1 VACNLSGG
9 CRPLALTLS
18 DFRLLTT
25 QYSSWFILLCL
36 AVGAGYAALQY
47 SAQAPWSKQLN
58 YALAALRFAV
68 VSFLC
73 YLLLAPFVTT
83 TTTHTEQPAIVLAV
97 DNSQSV
103 ELFTPKT
110 VLSQATAGL
119 ARLSE
124 KLRGKGFTVE
134 TRTLTPAPNRPARL
148 DSLRFGATTTDLD
161 QLLAGT
167 RDAYD
172 GRNLAGVVL
181 LSDGLVNQ
189 GRSPA
194 YAEFSFP
201 IYSIAV
207 GDTIPK
213 KDLRLTGL
221 TYNRVAFSGN
231 KFPVEAE
238 FGFEGYAGG
247 AATVELREGSKVLDS
262 RRITLPAGRRRVRTT
277 FQITAP
283 APGKRRYEV
292 RVVPQPG
299 EFTELNNTRTAFI
312 EIVKGKLRVLLA
324 GAAPHP
330 DLKAL
335 RAAIQSNDNFD
346 ITLALP
352 GVAPLKADA
361 DFDVAILHQLP
372 AQDGLGNELLAQV
385 KARRVPSLYVIGAQS
400 DLAAYN
406 QQGTG
411 LTIQPRG
418 AQTDEVTPLPNPG
431 FARFAT
437 DEESARRFAQY
448 PPAPVPFG
456 ELRLGA
462 GAEAALWQQVGRVPT
477 QKPLLVFG
485 GPAER
490 RQATLLTDGSWQ
502 WRLTEAV
509 AHDDRPEAYDR
520 LIIRTLQLLTQNA
533 NKKRL
538 DVYPTQ
544 DSFGTQD
551 DVTLGAETYNA
562 VFERL
567 YNQKID
573 LTLTDAKQQVRR
585 FSFANAED
593 GSPLHLGALPA
604 GLYRY
609 QARATLGGQAQ
620 QDAGELL
627 VQSQPLEALESKADH
642 NLLAQLSRRSGS
654 RLYYPAQTDKLAD
667 DILKANYKPVISS
680 EEELKDLINLKWLF
694 FLILAFLTA
703 EWAIRKYSGSV

>member
-1 VACNLSGG
+1 M
-9 CRPLALTLS
+9 
-18 DFRLLTT
+18 LTT
-25 QYSSWFILLCL
+25 QYAAWLILVCL
-36 AVGAGYAALQY
+36 LVGAGYAALQY
-47 SAQAPWSKQLN
+47 SARAPWSKPRN

-73 YLLLAPFVTT
+73 YLLLAPSIKTT
-83 TTTHTEQPAIVLAV
+83 TNRTEAPALVLAV

-103 ELFTPKT
+103 ELFTPKN
-110 VLSQATAGL
+110 VLEQATSGL
-119 ARLSE
+119 ARLAE
-124 KLRGKGFTVE
+124 TLRGKGFTVE
-134 TRTLTPAPNRPARL
+134 TRTLTSGLGRPARP
-148 DSLRFGATTTDLD
+148 DSLRFAATTTDLD
-161 QLLAGT
+161 QLLTGT
-167 RDAYD
+167 RTAYA

-194 YAEFSFP
+194 YSEFNFP
-201 IYSIAV
+201 IYSVAV
-207 GDTIPK
+207 GDTVAK

-238 FGFEGYAGG
+238 LGFEGYAGG
-247 AATVELREGSKVLDS
+247 AATVELREGSRVLDS
-262 RRITLPAGRRRVRTT
+262 RRVALPAGRRRVRTT
-277 FQITAP
+277 FQLTAP

-292 RVVPQPG
+292 RIVPQPG
-299 EFTELNNTRTAFI
+299 EFTALNNARTAFV
-312 EIVKGKLRVLLA
+312 EVVKGKLRVLLA

-335 RAAIQSNDNFD
+335 RAAILANDNFD
-346 ITLALP
+346 LTLALP
-352 GVAPLKADA
+352 GVQPLRTDA

-372 AQDGLGNELLAQV
+372 AQGGLGSEILAQV
-385 KARRVPSLYVIGAQS
+385 KAKRTPALYILGAQS

-406 QQGTG
+406 QAGTG

-418 AQTDEVTPLPNPG
+418 AQTDEVTPVPNPG

-448 PPAPVPFG
+448 PPASVPFG
-456 ELRLGA
+456 DYRLGP
-462 GAEAALWQQVGRVPT
+462 GAEAALWQQVGRMAT

-485 GPAER
+485 GPADAR
-490 RQATLLTDGSWQ
+490 RATLLTDGSWQ
-502 WRLTEAV
+502 WRLSEAV

-533 NKKRL
+533 SKKRL

-544 DSFGTQD
+544 DMFGTQD
-551 DVTLGAETYNA
+551 DVTVGAETYNA

-573 LTLTDAKQQVRR
+573 LVLTDERKQARR

-593 GSPLHLGALPA
+593 GSPLHLGPLPA
-604 GLYRY
+604 GLYKY

-627 VQSQPLEALESKADH
+627 VQAQPLEALESKADH
-642 NLLAQLSRRSGS
+642 NLLAQLSRRSGA
-654 RLYYPAQTDKLAD
+654 RLYYPAQLDKLAQ
-667 DILKANYKPVISS
+667 DIIKANYKPVITA
-680 EEELKDLINLKWLF
+680 EDDLKELINLKWIF
-694 FLILAFLTA
+694 FVILGFLTV
-703 EWAIRKYSGSV
+703 EWAVRKYSGSV

>member
-1 VACNLSGG
+1 M
-9 CRPLALTLS
+9 
-18 DFRLLTT
+18 
-25 QYSSWFILLCL
+25 
-36 AVGAGYAALQY
+36 GAGYAALQY
-47 SAQAPWSKQLN
+47 SAKAPWSRNLN
-58 YALAALRFAV
+58 YALAALRFTV

-73 YLLLAPFVTT
+73 YLLLGPFIKT
-83 TTTHTEQPAIVLAV
+83 TTTHTEQPTIVLAV

-103 ELFTPKT
+103 ELFTPKN
-110 VLSQATAGL
+110 VLSQAATGL
-119 ARLSE
+119 ASLAE
-124 KLRGKGFTVE
+124 NLRSKGFTVE
-134 TRTLTPAPNRPARL
+134 TRTLTPTDGRPVRL
-148 DSLRFGATTTDLD
+148 DSLRFSATTTDLD
-161 QLLAGT
+161 RLLTDT
-167 RDAYD
+167 REAYD

-194 YAEFSFP
+194 YSEFGFP
-201 IYSIAV
+201 IYSVAV
-207 GDTIPK
+207 GDTISK
-213 KDLRLTGL
+213 KDLRLTAL

-231 KFPVEAE
+231 KFPLEAE
-238 FGFEGYAGG
+238 IGFEGFAGG
-247 AATVELREGSKVLDS
+247 AATLELREGSRVLDS
-262 RRITLPAGRRRVRTT
+262 RRVALPAGRRRVKNT

-299 EFTELNNTRTAFI
+299 EFTALNNARTAFI
-312 EIVKGKLRVLLA
+312 DIVKGKLRVLLA

-335 RAAIQSNDNFD
+335 RAAILANNNFD
-346 ITLALP
+346 LTLALP
-352 GVAPLKADA
+352 GVAPLRAGA

-372 AQDGLGNELLAQV
+372 AQGGLGSDILAQV
-385 KARRVPSLYVIGAQS
+385 KARRTPALYIIGAQS

-406 QQGTG
+406 QLGTG

-437 DEESARRFAQY
+437 DEESARRFGAY

-456 ELRLGA
+456 DLRLGA
-462 GAEAALWQQVGRVPT
+462 GTEAALWQRVGRVPT

-485 GPAER
+485 GAAER

-502 WRLTEAV
+502 WRLQEAV
-509 AHDDRPEAYDR
+509 EHDDKPEAYDR

-538 DVYPTQ
+538 DVYPTHE
-544 DSFGTQD
+544 SFGMQD

-562 VFERL
+562 VFERV

-573 LTLTDAKQQVRR
+573 LTLTDEKQQARR
-585 FSFANAED
+585 FTFANPED
-593 GSPLHLGALPA
+593 GSPLHLGPLPA

-609 QARATLGGQAQ
+609 QARATLGGQPQ

-627 VQSQPLEALESKADH
+627 VQSQPLEALESRADH

-654 RLYYPAQTDKLAD
+654 RLYYPSQFDRLAQ
-667 DILKANYKPVISS
+667 DIRKANYKPVITA
-680 EEELKDLINLKWLF
+680 EEDLKDLINLKWIF
-694 FLILAFLTA
+694 FVMLAFLTT
-703 EWAIRKYSGSV
+703 EWAVRKYSGSV

>member
-1 VACNLSGG
+1 M
-9 CRPLALTLS
+9 
-18 DFRLLTT
+18 
-25 QYSSWFILLCL
+25 
-36 AVGAGYAALQY
+36 GAGYAALQY
-47 SAQAPWSKQLN
+47 SAKAPWSKRLN

-73 YLLLAPFVTT
+73 YLLLAPALKTT
-83 TTTHTEQPAIVLAV
+83 TRRTEQPTLVLAV

-103 ELFTPKT
+103 ELFTPKA

-119 ARLSE
+119 ARLAE
-124 KLRGKGFTVE
+124 TLRAKGFEIE
-134 TRTLTPAPNRPARL
+134 TRTLTPTPGRAARL
-148 DSLRFGATTTDLD
+148 DSLRFGAPTTDLD
-161 QLLAGT
+161 QLLTSTGET
-167 RDAYD
+167 YE

-189 GRSPA
+189 GRSPVSS
-194 YAEFSFP
+194 EFRFP
-201 IYSIAV
+201 IYSVAV

-213 KDLRLTGL
+213 RDLRLTNL

-238 FGFEGYAGG
+238 IAFEGYAGG
-247 AATVELREGSKVLDS
+247 AATVELREGNKVLDS
-262 RRITLPAGRRRVRTT
+262 RRLTLPTGRRRLRVP
-277 FQITAP
+277 FQLTAP

-299 EFTELNNTRTAFI
+299 ESTALNNARTAFV

-330 DLKAL
+330 DMKAL
-335 RAAIQSNDNFD
+335 RAAILANDNFD
-346 ITLALP
+346 LTLALP
-352 GVAPLKADA
+352 GVAPLRADA
-361 DFDVAILHQLP
+361 SFDVAILHQLP
-372 AQDGLGNELLAQV
+372 AQGGLGNEILAQV
-385 KARRVPSLYVIGAQS
+385 KARRTPAFYIIGAQS
-400 DLAAYN
+400 DLGAYKPL
-406 QQGTG
+406 GAG
-411 LTIQPRG
+411 LTVQPRG
-418 AQTDEVTPLPNPG
+418 AQTDDVTPLPNPG

-437 DEESARRFAQY
+437 DEEAARRFAAY

-456 ELRLGA
+456 DLRLA
-462 GAEAALWQQVGRVPT
+462 PNAEAALWQQVGRVAT

-485 GPAER
+485 GPADR

-502 WRLTEAV
+502 WRLSEAV
-509 AHDDRPEAYDR
+509 EHEDRPEAYDR
-520 LIIRTLQLLTQNA
+520 LVIRTLQLLTQNA

-544 DSFGTQD
+544 DAFGTQD
-551 DVTLGAETYNA
+551 DVALGAETYNA

-573 LTLTDAKQQVRR
+573 LTLTDDKQQTRR
-585 FSFANAED
+585 FTFANPED
-593 GSPLHLGALPA
+593 GSPLRVGPLPA
-604 GLYRY
+604 GTYRY

-627 VQSQPLEALESKADH
+627 VQSQPLEALESRADH

-654 RLYYPAQTDKLAD
+654 RLYFPAQIDKLAE
-667 DILKANYKPVISS
+667 DIIKANYKPVISS
-680 EEELKDLINLKWLF
+680 EEELKDLIDQKWIF
-694 FLILAFLTA
+694 FVILAFLTT
-703 EWAIRKYSGSV
+703 EWAVRKYSGSV

>member
-1 VACNLSGG
+1 M
-9 CRPLALTLS
+9 
-18 DFRLLTT
+18 
-25 QYSSWFILLCL
+25 
-36 AVGAGYAALQY
+36 GAGYAALQY
-47 SAQAPWSKQLN
+47 SAKAPWSRQLN
-58 YALAALRFAV
+58 YVLAALRFAV

-73 YLLLAPFVTT
+73 YLLLAPVIKTT
-83 TTTHTEQPAIVLAV
+83 TTRTEAPTVVLTV

-103 ELFTPKT
+103 ELFTPKN
-110 VLSQATAGL
+110 VLGQATSGL
-119 ARLSE
+119 ARLAE
-124 KLRGKGFTVE
+124 TLRSRGFTVE
-134 TRTLTPAPNRPARL
+134 TRTLTPTPGRPARL
-148 DSLRFGATTTDLD
+148 DSLRFTAASTDLD

-167 RDAYD
+167 LEAYD
-172 GRNLAGVVL
+172 GRNLSGVVL

-194 YAEFSFP
+194 YSEFNFP
-201 IYSIAV
+201 IYSVAV
-207 GDTIPK
+207 GDTIAK
-213 KDLRLTGL
+213 RDLRLTGL

-231 KFPVEAE
+231 KFPIEAE
-238 FGFEGYAGG
+238 LSFEGYSGG
-247 AATVELREGSKVLDS
+247 AATVELREGNKVLDS
-262 RRITLPAGRRRVRTT
+262 RRVALPAGRRRVRAT

-292 RVVPQPG
+292 RVTPQPG
-299 EFTELNNTRTAFI
+299 EFTALNNARTAFI

-335 RAAIQSNDNFD
+335 RAAILANDNFD
-346 ITLALP
+346 LTLALP

-372 AQDGLGNELLAQV
+372 AQGGLGNEILAQV
-385 KARRVPSLYVIGAQS
+385 KARRTPALYIIGAQS
-400 DLAAYN
+400 NLGAYN
-406 QQGTG
+406 QLGTG

-462 GAEAALWQQVGRVPT
+462 GAEAALWQQVGRVAT

-485 GPAER
+485 GTTDR

-502 WRLTEAV
+502 WRLQEAV
-509 AHDDRPEAYDR
+509 EHDDKPEAYDR

-544 DSFGTQD
+544 DAFGTQD
-551 DVTLGAETYNA
+551 DVALGVETYNA

-573 LTLTDAKQQVRR
+573 LVLTDAKQQARR

-593 GSPLHLGALPA
+593 GSPLHLGPLPA
-604 GLYRY
+604 GLYKY

-654 RLYYPAQTDKLAD
+654 RLYYPAQLDKLAQ
-667 DILKANYKPVISS
+667 DIIKANYRPVISS
-680 EEELKDLINLKWLF
+680 EEDLKDLINLKWIF
-694 FLILAFLTA
+694 FVILGFLTV
-703 EWAIRKYSGSV
+703 EWAVRKYSGSV

>member
-1 VACNLSGG
+1 M
-9 CRPLALTLS
+9 
-18 DFRLLTT
+18 LTT
-25 QYSSWFILLCL
+25 QYSAWFIPLCL
-36 AVGAGYAALQY
+36 LVGAGYAALQY
-47 SAQAPWSKQLN
+47 SAKAPWSLRLN
-58 YALAALRFAV
+58 YALATLRFVV

-73 YLLLAPFVTT
+73 YLLLAPFVKTT
-83 TTTHTEQPAIVLAV
+83 TTRTEAPTVVLAV

-103 ELFTPKT
+103 ELFTPKA
-110 VLSQATAGL
+110 VLSQATTGL
-119 ARLSE
+119 ARLAE
-124 KLRGKGFTVE
+124 TLRARGFTVE
-134 TRTLTPAPNRPARL
+134 TRTLTPTPGRPGRL
-148 DSLRFGATTTDLD
+148 DSLRFGAPTTDLD
-161 QLLAGT
+161 HLLAST
-167 RDAYD
+167 REAYD

-181 LSDGLVNQ
+181 VSDGLVNQ
-189 GRSPA
+189 GRSPVSSA
-194 YAEFSFP
+194 FSFP
-201 IYSIAV
+201 IYGVAV

-231 KFPVEAE
+231 RFPIEAE
-238 FGFEGYAGG
+238 LGFAGFAGG
-247 AATVELREGSKVLDS
+247 TATVELREGNRVLDS
-262 RRITLPAGRRRVRTT
+262 RRVTLPASRRRVRTS
-277 FQITAP
+277 FEITAP
-283 APGKRRYEV
+283 ASGKRRYEV
-292 RVVPQPG
+292 RVVPQVG
-299 EFTELNNTRTAFI
+299 EFTALNNAHTAFV

-335 RAAIQSNDNFD
+335 RAAILANDNFD
-346 ITLALP
+346 LTLALP
-352 GVAPLKADA
+352 GVAPLKANA

-372 AQDGLGNELLAQV
+372 AQGGLGNEILAQV
-385 KARRVPSLYVIGAQS
+385 KARRTPAFYIIGAQS
-400 DLAAYN
+400 DLPAYN
-406 QQGTG
+406 RLGSG

-437 DEESARRFAQY
+437 DEESARRYAAY
-448 PPAPVPFG
+448 PPTPVPFG
-456 ELRLGA
+456 DLRLGA

-485 GPAER
+485 GPPDA

-502 WRLTEAV
+502 WRLSEAV
-509 AHDDRPEAYDR
+509 EHDDRPEAYDR

-544 DSFGTQD
+544 DAFGTQD

-573 LTLTDAKQQVRR
+573 LTLTDAQQQTRR
-585 FSFANAED
+585 FSFANPED
-593 GSPLHLGALPA
+593 GSPLHLGPLPA

-627 VQSQPLEALESKADH
+627 VQSQPLEALESRA
-642 NLLAQLSRRSGS
+642 
-654 RLYYPAQTDKLAD
+654 
-667 DILKANYKPVISS
+667 
-680 EEELKDLINLKWLF
+680 
-694 FLILAFLTA
+694 
-703 EWAIRKYSGSV
+703 

>member
-1 VACNLSGG
+1 M
-9 CRPLALTLS
+9 
-18 DFRLLTT
+18 
-25 QYSSWFILLCL
+25 
-36 AVGAGYAALQY
+36 GAGYAALQY
-47 SAQAPWSKQLN
+47 SAKAPWSRNLN

-73 YLLLAPFVTT
+73 YLLLGPFIKT
-83 TTTHTEQPAIVLAV
+83 TTTHTEQPTIVLAV

-103 ELFTPKT
+103 ELFTPKN
-110 VLSQATAGL
+110 VLSQATTGLAGL
-119 ARLSE
+119 AE
-124 KLRGKGFTVE
+124 TLRGKGFTVE
-134 TRTLTPAPNRPARL
+134 TRTLTPTAGRPARL
-148 DSLRFGATTTDLD
+148 DSVRFTAATTDLD
-161 QLLAGT
+161 RLLADT
-167 RDAYD
+167 REAYD

-181 LSDGLVNQ
+181 LSDGLANQ

-194 YAEFSFP
+194 YSEFSFP
-201 IYSIAV
+201 IYSVAV
-207 GDTIPK
+207 GDTVPK
-213 KDLRLTGL
+213 KDLHLTGL

-231 KFPVEAE
+231 KFPLEAE
-238 FGFEGYAGG
+238 IGFEGFVGG
-247 AATVELREGSKVLDS
+247 AATVELREGNRVLDS
-262 RRITLPAGRRRVRTT
+262 RRVALPAGRRRAKAT

-299 EFTELNNTRTAFI
+299 EFTELNNARTAFI

-335 RAAIQSNDNFD
+335 RAAILANNNFD
-346 ITLALP
+346 LTLALP
-352 GVAPLKADA
+352 GVAPLRAGA

-372 AQDGLGNELLAQV
+372 AQGGLGNEILAQV
-385 KARRVPSLYVIGAQS
+385 KARRTPALYIIGAQS

-406 QQGTG
+406 QLGTG

-437 DEESARRFAQY
+437 DEESTRRFAAY

-456 ELRLGA
+456 DLRLGA
-462 GAEAALWQQVGRVPT
+462 GAEAALWQRVGRVAT

-485 GPAER
+485 GATER

-502 WRLTEAV
+502 WRLQEAV
-509 AHDDRPEAYDR
+509 EHDDKPDAYDR

-544 DSFGTQD
+544 ESFGTQD
-551 DVTLGAETYNA
+551 DVTLGAESYNA
-562 VFERL
+562 VFERI
-567 YNQKID
+567 YNQRID
-573 LTLTDAKQQVRR
+573 LTLTDEKQQARR
-585 FSFANAED
+585 FTFANPED
-593 GSPLHLGALPA
+593 GSPLHLGPLPA

-620 QDAGELL
+620 QNAGELL
-627 VQSQPLEALESKADH
+627 VQSQPVEALESRANH
-642 NLLAQLSRRSGS
+642 NLLAQLSRRSGT
-654 RLYYPAQTDKLAD
+654 RLYYPSQFAQLAQ
-667 DILKANYKPVISS
+667 DIQKANYKPVITA
-680 EEELKDLINLKWLF
+680 EEDLQDLINLKWIF
-694 FLILAFLTA
+694 FVILAFLTT
-703 EWAIRKYSGSV
+703 EWAVRKYSGSV

>member
-1 VACNLSGG
+1 M
-9 CRPLALTLS
+9 
-18 DFRLLTT
+18 LTT
-25 QYSSWFILLCL
+25 QYSPWFILLCL

-47 SAQAPWSKQLN
+47 SAKAPWSKKLN
-58 YALAALRFAV
+58 YALAALRFV
-68 VSFLC
+68 VISFLC
-73 YLLLAPFVTT
+73 YLLLAPFIKTT
-83 TTTHTEQPAIVLAV
+83 TTRTEQPTVVLAV

-103 ELFTPKT
+103 ELFTPKP
-110 VLSQATAGL
+110 VLAQATTGLAGL
-119 ARLSE
+119 AQT
-124 KLRGKGFTVE
+124 LRDKGFTVE
-134 TRTLTPAPNRPARL
+134 TRSLTSTPTRPARL
-148 DSLRFGATTTDLD
+148 DSLRFAATTTDID

-194 YAEFSFP
+194 YSEFKFP
-201 IYSIAV
+201 IYSVAV

-213 KDLRLTGL
+213 RDLRLTGL

-238 FGFEGYAGG
+238 LAFEGYAGG
-247 AATVELREGSKVLDS
+247 AATVELRDGNRVLDT
-262 RRITLPAGRRRVRTT
+262 RRVALPAGRRRARAT
-277 FQITAP
+277 FQVTAP

-299 EFTELNNTRTAFI
+299 EFTELNNARTAFV

-335 RAAIQSNDNFD
+335 RAAILANDNFD
-346 ITLALP
+346 LTLAIS
-352 GVAPLKADA
+352 GVAPLRADA

-372 AQDGLGNELLAQV
+372 AQGGVGNEILAQV
-385 KARRVPSLYVIGAQS
+385 KAKRTPALYIIGAQS
-400 DLAAYN
+400 DLGAYN
-406 QQGTG
+406 QLGAG

-418 AQTDEVTPLPNPG
+418 SQTDDVTPLPNPG

-437 DEESARRFAQY
+437 DEESARRYAQY

-456 ELRLGA
+456 DFRLGA

-485 GPAER
+485 GPTDR

-502 WRLTEAV
+502 WRLSEAV
-509 AHDDRPEAYDR
+509 EHDDRPEAYDR
-520 LIIRTLQLLTQNA
+520 LVIRTLQLLTQNA

-544 DSFGTQD
+544 DAFGTQD

-573 LTLTDAKQQVRR
+573 LTLTDAKQQTRR

-593 GSPLHLGALPA
+593 GSPLRLGPLPA

-609 QARATLGGQAQ
+609 QARATLGGQPQ

-627 VQSQPLEALESKADH
+627 VQSQPLEAVESKADH

-654 RLYYPAQTDKLAD
+654 QLYYPAQYDKLAQ
-667 DILKANYKPVISS
+667 DILKANYKPVITA
-680 EEELKDLINLKWLF
+680 EEDLKDLINLKWIF
-694 FLILAFLTA
+694 FVILAFLTV
-703 EWAIRKYSGSV
+703 EWAVRKYSGSV

>member
-1 VACNLSGG
+1 
-9 CRPLALTLS
+9 
-18 DFRLLTT
+18 LLTT
-25 QYSSWFILLCL
+25 QYSPWFILLCL
-36 AVGAGYAALQY
+36 LVGAGYAALQY
-47 SAQAPWSKQLN
+47 SAKAPWSKQLN
-58 YALAALRFAV
+58 YALAVLRFAV

-73 YLLLAPFVTT
+73 FLLLGPFIKTS
-83 TTTHTEQPAIVLAV
+83 TTHTEQPTVVLAV

-103 ELFTPKT
+103 ELFTPKN
-110 VLSQATAGL
+110 VLSQATSGL
-119 ARLSE
+119 TKLAE
-124 KLRGKGFTVE
+124 TLRGRGFTVE
-134 TRTLTPAPNRPARL
+134 TRTLTSAPNRPARL
-148 DSLRFGATTTDLD
+148 DSLRFSAAATDLD

-181 LSDGLVNQ
+181 VSDGLVNQ

-194 YAEFSFP
+194 YSDFSFP
-201 IYSIAV
+201 IYGVAV

-231 KFPVEAE
+231 QFPIEAE
-238 FGFEGYAGG
+238 LGFEGYAGG
-247 AATVELREGSKVLDS
+247 TATVELREGKKVLDS
-262 RRITLPAGRRRVRTT
+262 RRVALPAGRRRVRTT
-277 FQITAP
+277 FQLTAP

-292 RVVPQPG
+292 RIAPQPG
-299 EFTELNNTRTAFI
+299 EFTELNNQRTAFI

-335 RAAIQSNDNFD
+335 RAAILANDNFD
-346 ITLALP
+346 LTMALP

-372 AQDGLGNELLAQV
+372 AQGGLGNEILAQV
-385 KARRVPSLYVIGAQS
+385 KARKTPAFYILGAQS

-406 QQGTG
+406 QLGAG

-418 AQTDEVTPLPNPG
+418 AQTDEVTPVPNPG

-456 ELRLGA
+456 DYRLGA

-485 GPAER
+485 GQATQ
-490 RQATLLTDGSWQ
+490 RQATLLTDGGWQ
-502 WRLTEAV
+502 WRLSEAV

-520 LIIRTLQLLTQNA
+520 LVIRTLQLLTQNA

-544 DSFGTQD
+544 DAFGTQD

-573 LTLTDAKQQVRR
+573 LILTDEKQQARR

-593 GSPLHLGALPA
+593 GSPLHLGPLPA
-604 GLYRY
+604 GLYHY
-609 QARATLGGQAQ
+609 QARATLGGQPQ

-654 RLYYPAQTDKLAD
+654 RLYYPAQFDKLAQ
-667 DILKANYKPVISS
+667 DIQKANYKPVITA
-680 EEELKDLINLKWLF
+680 EEDLKDLINLKWIF
-694 FLILAFLTA
+694 FVILAFLTA
-703 EWAIRKYSGSV
+703 EWAVRKYSGSV

>member
-1 VACNLSGG
+1 M
-9 CRPLALTLS
+9 
-18 DFRLLTT
+18 
-25 QYSSWFILLCL
+25 
-36 AVGAGYAALQY
+36 GAGYAALQY
-47 SAQAPWSKQLN
+47 SAKAPWGRRLN

-73 YLLLAPFVTT
+73 YLLLAPVIKT
-83 TTTHTEQPAIVLAV
+83 TTTHTEAPTVVLAV

-103 ELFTPKT
+103 ALFTPRA
-110 VLSQATAGL
+110 VLGQATSGL
-119 ARLSE
+119 AKLAE
-124 KLRGKGFTVE
+124 TLRGRGFTVE
-134 TRTLTPAPNRPARL
+134 TRTLTATPGRPARL
-148 DSLRFGATTTDLD
+148 DSLRFTAPGTDLD

-167 RDAYD
+167 GDAYD

-181 LSDGLVNQ
+181 VSDGLVNQ

-194 YAEFSFP
+194 YSEFSFP
-201 IYSIAV
+201 IYSVAL

-213 KDLRLTGL
+213 RDLRLTGL
-221 TYNRVAFSGN
+221 SYNRVAFSGN
-231 KFPVEAE
+231 KFPIEAE
-238 FGFEGYAGG
+238 LGFEGYAGG
-247 AATVELREGSKVLDS
+247 TATVELREGGRVLDS
-262 RRITLPAGRRRVRTT
+262 RRVALPAGRRRVRTT

-292 RVVPQPG
+292 RISAQPG
-299 EFTELNNTRTAFI
+299 EFTALNNQRTAFVD
-312 EIVKGKLRVLLA
+312 IVKGKLRVLLA

-335 RAAIQSNDNFD
+335 RAAIRANDNFD
-346 ITLALP
+346 LTLALP
-352 GVAPLKADA
+352 GVEPLKAST

-372 AQDGLGNELLAQV
+372 AQGGLGNEILAQV
-385 KARRVPSLYVIGAQS
+385 QARKTPAFYILGAQS

-406 QQGTG
+406 QLGTG

-437 DEESARRFAQY
+437 DEEAARRFAQY

-456 ELRLGA
+456 DYRLGA

-485 GPAER
+485 GPTER

-502 WRLTEAV
+502 WRLSEAV
-509 AHDDRPEAYDR
+509 AHDDKPEAYDR

-544 DSFGTQD
+544 DAFGTQD
-551 DVTLGAETYNA
+551 DVTLGAEAYNA

-573 LTLTDAKQQVRR
+573 LVLTDEKQQARR

-593 GSPLHLGALPA
+593 GSPMHLGPLPA
-604 GLYRY
+604 GLYKY

-620 QDAGELL
+620 QDTGELL
-627 VQSQPLEALESKADH
+627 VQAQPLEALESRADH

-654 RLYYPAQTDKLAD
+654 RLYYPAQLDKLAQ
-667 DILKANYKPVISS
+667 DILKANYKPVISA
-680 EEELKDLINLKWLF
+680 EEDLKDLINQKWLSF
-694 FLILAFLTA
+694 VLLAFLTV
-703 EWAIRKYSGSV
+703 EWAVRKYSGSV

>member
-1 VACNLSGG
+1 MC
-9 CRPLALTLS
+9 
-18 DFRLLTT
+18 LL
-25 QYSSWFILLCL
+25 
-36 AVGAGYAALQY
+36 VGAGYAALQY
-47 SAQAPWSKQLN
+47 SAKAPWSRNLN

-73 YLLLAPFVTT
+73 YLLLGPFIKT
-83 TTTHTEQPAIVLAV
+83 TTTHTEQPTIVLAV

-103 ELFTPKT
+103 ELFTPKN

-119 ARLSE
+119 ARLAE
-124 KLRGKGFTVE
+124 TLRSKGFNVE
-134 TRTLTPAPNRPARL
+134 TRTLTPTPGRPARL
-148 DSLRFGATTTDLD
+148 DSLRFGAPTTDLD
-161 QLLAGT
+161 RLLSGT
-167 RDAYD
+167 REAYD

-194 YAEFSFP
+194 YSEYSFP
-201 IYSIAV
+201 IYSVAV
-207 GDTIPK
+207 GDTVPK

-221 TYNRVAFSGN
+221 IYNRVAFSGN
-231 KFPVEAE
+231 RFPVEAE
-238 FGFEGYAGG
+238 IGFEGFAGG
-247 AATVELREGSKVLDS
+247 AATVELREGNRVLD
-262 RRITLPAGRRRVRTT
+262 RRRVALPAGRRRVKAT

-299 EFTELNNTRTAFI
+299 EFTELNNARTAFI

-335 RAAIQSNDNFD
+335 RAAILANNNFD
-346 ITLALP
+346 LTLALP
-352 GVAPLKADA
+352 GVAPLRAGA
-361 DFDVAILHQLP
+361 DFDVAILHQIP
-372 AQDGLGNELLAQV
+372 AQGGLGNEILAQV
-385 KARRVPSLYVIGAQS
+385 KARRTPALYIIGAQS

-406 QQGTG
+406 QLGTG

-437 DEESARRFAQY
+437 DEESARRFAAY

-456 ELRLGA
+456 DLRLGA
-462 GAEAALWQQVGRVPT
+462 GAEAALWQRVGRVAT

-485 GPAER
+485 GTTDR

-502 WRLTEAV
+502 WRLQEAV
-509 AHDDRPEAYDR
+509 EHDDKPEAYDR

-544 DSFGTQD
+544 ESFGTQD

-562 VFERL
+562 VFERI

-573 LTLTDAKQQVRR
+573 LTLTDDKQQTRR
-585 FSFANAED
+585 FTFANPED
-593 GSPLHLGALPA
+593 GSPLHLGPLPA

-620 QDAGELL
+620 QDAGELV
-627 VQSQPLEALESKADH
+627 VQSQPLEALESRADH

-654 RLYYPAQTDKLAD
+654 RLYYPAQFDQLAQ
-667 DILKANYKPVISS
+667 DIQKANYKPVITA
-680 EEELKDLINLKWLF
+680 EEDLKDLINLKWIF
-694 FLILAFLTA
+694 FVILAFLTA
-703 EWAIRKYSGSV
+703 EWATRKYSGSV

>member
-1 VACNLSGG
+1 M
-9 CRPLALTLS
+9 
-18 DFRLLTT
+18 LTT
-25 QYSSWFILLCL
+25 QYSPWFILLCL

-47 SAQAPWSKQLN
+47 SARAPWSRQRN

-73 YLLLAPFVTT
+73 YLLLAPVIKT
-83 TTTHTEQPAIVLAV
+83 TTTHTEAPTLVLAI

-103 ELFTPKT
+103 ELFTSKN
-110 VLSQATAGL
+110 VLAQATTGL
-119 ARLSE
+119 AKLAE
-124 KLRGKGFTVE
+124 TLRGKGFTVE
-134 TRTLTPAPNRPARL
+134 TRTLTATPARPARL
-148 DSLRFGATTTDLD
+148 DSLRFSAANTDLD
-161 QLLAGT
+161 LLLAGT
-167 RDAYD
+167 REAYE

-189 GRSPA
+189 GRSPV
-194 YAEFSFP
+194 YSDFNFP
-201 IYSIAV
+201 IYGVAV
-207 GDTIPK
+207 GDTVPK
-213 KDLRLTGL
+213 RDLRLTGL

-231 KFPVEAE
+231 KFPIEAE
-238 FGFEGYAGG
+238 LGFEGYAGG
-247 AATVELREGSKVLDS
+247 AATVELREGRRVLDS
-262 RRITLPAGRRRVRTT
+262 RRVALPAGRRRVRTS
-277 FQITAP
+277 FLLTAP

-292 RVVPQPG
+292 RIVPQPG
-299 EFTELNNTRTAFI
+299 EFTELNNARTAFI

-335 RAAIQSNDNFD
+335 RAAILANDNFD
-346 ITLALP
+346 LTLALP
-352 GVAPLKADA
+352 GVSPLKANA

-372 AQDGLGNELLAQV
+372 AQGGLGNELLAQV
-385 KARRVPSLYVIGAQS
+385 QTKRAPALYILGAQS

-406 QQGTG
+406 QLGAG

-456 ELRLGA
+456 DYRLGA
-462 GAEAALWQQVGRVPT
+462 GAEAALWQQVGRVGT

-485 GPAER
+485 GPPER

-502 WRLTEAV
+502 WRLSEAV
-509 AHDDRPEAYDR
+509 AHDDKPEAYDR
-520 LIIRTLQLLTQNA
+520 LVIRTLQLLTQNA
-533 NKKRL
+533 SKKRL

-544 DSFGTQD
+544 DAFGTQD

-573 LTLTDAKQQVRR
+573 LVLTDTGQQARR
-585 FSFANAED
+585 YSFANAED

-654 RLYYPAQTDKLAD
+654 RLYYPAQIDKLAQ
-667 DILKANYKPVISS
+667 DILKANYKPVITA
-680 EEELKDLINLKWLF
+680 EEDLKDLINLKWLF
-694 FLILAFLTA
+694 FVILAFLTV
-703 EWAIRKYSGSV
+703 EWAVRKYSGSV

>member
-1 VACNLSGG
+1 M
-9 CRPLALTLS
+9 
-18 DFRLLTT
+18 LTT

-47 SAQAPWSKQLN
+47 SAQAPWSRNLN

-73 YLLLAPFVTT
+73 YLLLAPFLKSTT
-83 TTTHTEQPAIVLAV
+83 TRTEPPTIVLAV

-103 ELFTPKT
+103 GLFTPKP
-110 VLSQATAGL
+110 VLSQATTGLTGL
-119 ARLSE
+119 AAT
-124 KLRGKGFTVE
+124 LRGQGFTVE
-134 TRTLTPAPNRPARL
+134 TRTLTPTPGRPARP
-148 DSLRFGATTTDLD
+148 DSLRFGAAATDID
-161 QLLAGT
+161 QLLAGA
-167 RDAYD
+167 RDAYT

-189 GRSPA
+189 GRSPNNSD
-194 YAEFSFP
+194 YNFP
-201 IYSIAV
+201 IYTVAV
-207 GDTIPK
+207 GDTVPK
-213 KDLRLTGL
+213 RDLRLTGL

-238 FGFEGYAGG
+238 LGFEGYAGG
-247 AATVELREGSKVLDS
+247 TAMAELREGNRVLDS
-262 RRITLPAGRRRVRTT
+262 RRVALPAGRRRTKTT

-299 EFTELNNTRTAFI
+299 EFTELNNARTAFI

-335 RAAIQSNDNFD
+335 RAAILANDNFD
-346 ITLALP
+346 LTLALP
-352 GVAPLKADA
+352 GVAPLRAGT

-372 AQDGLGNELLAQV
+372 AQGGLGNDILAQV
-385 KARRVPSLYVIGAQS
+385 KAKRTPALFVIGAQS
-400 DLAAYN
+400 DLGAYN
-406 QQGTG
+406 QLGTG
-411 LTIQPRG
+411 LTIQARG
-418 AQTDEVTPLPNPG
+418 SQTDEVTPLPNPG
-431 FARFAT
+431 FTRFAT
-437 DEESARRFAQY
+437 DEETARRYAAY
-448 PPAPVPFG
+448 PPSPVPFG
-456 ELRLGA
+456 DYRLGP
-462 GAEAALWQQVGRVPT
+462 GAEAALWQRVGRVAT

-485 GPAER
+485 GPTER
-490 RQATLLTDGSWQ
+490 RQGTLLTDGSWQ
-502 WRLTEAV
+502 WRLNEAV
-509 AHDDRPEAYDR
+509 EHDEKPEAYDR

-544 DSFGTQD
+544 ESFGTQD

-567 YNQKID
+567 YNQTID
-573 LTLTDAKQQVRR
+573 LTLTDEQKRVRR
-585 FSFANAED
+585 FSLANPED
-593 GSPLHLGALPA
+593 GSPLRLGPLPE

-609 QARATLGGQAQ
+609 QARATLGGQPQ

-627 VQSQPLEALESKADH
+627 VQSQPLEALESRANH
-642 NLLAQLSRRSGS
+642 NLLAQLARRSGAQ
-654 RLYYPAQTDKLAD
+654 LYYPAQFDKLAQ
-667 DILKANYKPVISS
+667 DILKANYKPVITA

-694 FLILAFLTA
+694 FLILAFLTV
-703 EWAIRKYSGSV
+703 EWAVRKYSGSI

>member
-1 VACNLSGG
+1 M
-9 CRPLALTLS
+9 
-18 DFRLLTT
+18 LTT
-25 QYSSWFILLCL
+25 QLSAWFIPLCL
-36 AVGAGYAALQY
+36 LVGAGYAALQY
-47 SAQAPWSKQLN
+47 SAKTPWSKRLN

-73 YLLLAPFVTT
+73 YLLLAPVIRTT
-83 TTTHTEQPAIVLAV
+83 TTRTEAPAVVLAV

-103 ELFTPKT
+103 ALFTPQA
-110 VLSQATAGL
+110 VLGQATSGL
-119 ARLSE
+119 TRLAE
-124 KLRGKGFTVE
+124 TLRGRGFSVE
-134 TRTLTPAPNRPARL
+134 TRTLTSTPGRPARP
-148 DSLRFGATTTDLD
+148 DSLRFPAPTTDLD
-161 QLLAGT
+161 RLLADT
-167 RDAYD
+167 RDAYN

-194 YAEFSFP
+194 YSEFNFP
-201 IYSIAV
+201 IYSVAV

-231 KFPVEAE
+231 KFPIEAE
-238 FGFEGYAGG
+238 MAFAGYAGG
-247 AATVELREGSKVLDS
+247 TATVELRDGSRVLDS
-262 RRITLPAGRRRVRTT
+262 RRVALPAGRRRVRIP

-292 RVVPQPG
+292 RITPQPG
-299 EFTELNNTRTAFI
+299 EFTALNNARTAFV

-335 RAAIQSNDNFD
+335 RAAILANDNFD
-346 ITLALP
+346 LTLALP
-352 GVAPLKADA
+352 GVNPLKADA

-372 AQDGLGNELLAQV
+372 AQGGLGNEILAQV
-385 KARRVPSLYVIGAQS
+385 KARKTPTLYIIGAQS
-400 DLAAYN
+400 DLGAYN
-406 QQGTG
+406 QLGAG

-437 DEESARRFAQY
+437 DEEAARRFGQY

-456 ELRLGA
+456 ELRLGT
-462 GAEAALWQQVGRVPT
+462 GAEAALWQRVGRVPT

-485 GPAER
+485 GPADAR
-490 RQATLLTDGSWQ
+490 RATLLTDGSWQ
-502 WRLTEAV
+502 WRLQEAV
-509 AHDDRPEAYDR
+509 EHDDKPEAYDR

-544 DSFGTQD
+544 DVFGTQD
-551 DVTLGAETYNA
+551 DVMLGAETYNA

-567 YNQKID
+567 YNQQID
-573 LTLTDAKQQVRR
+573 LTLTDEKKQTRR
-585 FSFANAED
+585 FAFANPED
-593 GSPLHLGALPA
+593 GSPLHLGPLPA
-604 GLYRY
+604 GLYRI

-620 QDAGELL
+620 QDTGELL
-627 VQSQPLEALESKADH
+627 VQAQPLEALESKADH

-654 RLYYPAQTDKLAD
+654 RLYYPAQIDKLAQ
-667 DILKANYKPVISS
+667 DILKANYKPVITV
-680 EEELKDLINLKWLF
+680 EEDLKDLISLKWIF
-694 FLILAFLTA
+694 FVIMAFLTV
-703 EWAIRKYSGSV
+703 EWAVRKYSGSV

>member
-1 VACNLSGG
+1 M
-9 CRPLALTLS
+9 
-18 DFRLLTT
+18 LTT
-25 QYSSWFILLCL
+25 QYSPWLILVCL

-47 SAQAPWSKQLN
+47 SAQAPWSKGRN

-68 VSFLC
+68 VSFLGF
-73 YLLLAPFVTT
+73 LLLGPVIRTT
-83 TTTHTEQPAIVLAV
+83 TTRTEAPTLVLAV

-103 ELFTPKT
+103 ELFTPKA
-110 VLSQATAGL
+110 VLGQATTGL
-119 ARLSE
+119 ARLAE
-124 KLRGKGFTVE
+124 TLRSKGFTVE
-134 TRTLTPAPNRPARL
+134 TRTLTATPARPARP
-148 DSLRFGATTTDLD
+148 DSLRFAAATTDLD

-167 RDAYD
+167 REAYD

-181 LSDGLVNQ
+181 LSDGLANQ

-194 YAEFSFP
+194 YSDFSFP
-201 IYSIAV
+201 IYTVAV
-207 GDTIPK
+207 GDTVPK
-213 KDLRLTGL
+213 RDLRLTGL

-231 KFPVEAE
+231 KFPIEAE
-238 FGFEGYAGG
+238 LGFAGYAGG
-247 AATVELREGSKVLDS
+247 TAVVELREGSRVLDS
-262 RRITLPAGRRRVRTT
+262 RRVALPAGRRRVRAT
-277 FQITAP
+277 FQLTAP

-299 EFTELNNTRTAFI
+299 EFTALNNQRTAFI

-335 RAAIQSNDNFD
+335 RAAIRANDNFD
-346 ITLALP
+346 LTLTLP
-352 GVAPLKADA
+352 GVSPLRADVN
-361 DFDVAILHQLP
+361 FDVAILHQLP
-372 AQDGLGNELLAQV
+372 AQGGLGSEILAQV
-385 KARRVPSLYVIGAQS
+385 RARKTPVFYILGAQS
-400 DLAAYN
+400 DLNAYN
-406 QQGTG
+406 QLGAG
-411 LTIQPRG
+411 LTIRPRG
-418 AQTDEVTPLPNPG
+418 SQTDEVTPVPNPG

-456 ELRLGA
+456 DYRLGA
-462 GAEAALWQQVGRVPT
+462 GAEAALWQQVGRVAT

-485 GPAER
+485 GPTDR

-502 WRLTEAV
+502 WRLSEAV
-509 AHDDRPEAYDR
+509 AHDDKPEAYDR

-544 DSFGTQD
+544 DAFGTQD

-573 LTLTDAKQQVRR
+573 LVVTDEKKQVRR
-585 FSFANAED
+585 FNFANAED
-593 GSPLHLGALPA
+593 GSPLHLGPLPA
-604 GLYRY
+604 GLYQY
-609 QARATLGGQAQ
+609 QARATLGGQPQ
-620 QDAGELL
+620 QEAGELL

-642 NLLAQLSRRSGS
+642 NLLAQLSRRSGA
-654 RLYYPAQTDKLAD
+654 RLYYPAQIDKLTQ
-667 DILKANYKPVISS
+667 DIIRANYKPLISQ
-680 EEELKDLINLKWLF
+680 EEDRKDLINLKWIF
-694 FLILAFLTA
+694 FVIVGFLTV
-703 EWAIRKYSGSV
+703 EWAVRKYSGSI

>member
-1 VACNLSGG
+1 M
-9 CRPLALTLS
+9 TLS
-18 DFRLLTT
+18 AFRLLTT
-25 QYSSWFILLCL
+25 QYSPWLILLCL
-36 AVGAGYAALQY
+36 LVGAGYAALQY
-47 SAQAPWSKQLN
+47 SAKTPWSKQLN
-58 YALAALRFAV
+58 YGLATLRFVV

-73 YLLLAPFVTT
+73 YLLLAPYIKTT
-83 TTTHTEQPAIVLAV
+83 TTRTEQPTVVLAV

-103 ELFTPKT
+103 ELFTPKA
-110 VLSQATAGL
+110 VLSQAISGLAGL
-119 ARLSE
+119 AE
-124 KLRGKGFTVE
+124 TLRAKGFTVE
-134 TRTLTPAPNRPARL
+134 TRTLSSRPNRPARL
-148 DSLRFGATTTDLD
+148 DSLRFGVPTTDLD
-161 QLLAGT
+161 RALTDT

-172 GRNLAGVVL
+172 GRNLASVVL

-189 GRSPA
+189 GRSPV
-194 YAEFSFP
+194 YSDYNFP
-201 IYSIAV
+201 IYSVAV
-207 GDTIPK
+207 GDTVPK
-213 KDLRLTGL
+213 RDLRLTGL

-231 KFPVEAE
+231 KFPLEAE
-238 FGFEGYAGG
+238 LGFEGYAGG
-247 AATVELREGSKVLDS
+247 TATVELREGTRVLD
-262 RRITLPAGRRRVRTT
+262 RARVALPTGRRRAKAT
-277 FQITAP
+277 FQVTAP

-299 EFTELNNTRTAFI
+299 EFTPLNNARTAFI

-335 RAAIQSNDNFD
+335 RAAILANDNFD
-346 ITLALP
+346 LTLALP
-352 GVAPLKADA
+352 GVAPLKAGA

-372 AQDGLGNELLAQV
+372 AQGGLGNDILAQV
-385 KARRVPSLYVIGAQS
+385 KARRTPAFYIIGAQS
-400 DLAAYN
+400 DLPAYN
-406 QQGTG
+406 QLGAG
-411 LTIQPRG
+411 LTIQARG
-418 AQTDEVTPLPNPG
+418 AQPDDVTPLPNPG

-437 DEESARRFAQY
+437 DEEAARRYGQY

-456 ELRLGA
+456 DLRLGP
-462 GAEAALWQQVGRVPT
+462 GAEAALWQQVGRVAT

-485 GPAER
+485 GSAER

-502 WRLTEAV
+502 WRLSEAV
-509 AHDDRPEAYDR
+509 AHDDRPEVYDR

-544 DSFGTQD
+544 ERFGTQD

-573 LTLTDAKQQVRR
+573 LTLTDEKKQTRR
-585 FSFANAED
+585 FNFANPED
-593 GSPLHLGALPA
+593 GSPLRLGPLPA

-627 VQSQPLEALESKADH
+627 VQSQPLEALESRADH
-642 NLLAQLSRRSGS
+642 NLLAQLSRRSGA
-654 RLYYPAQTDKLAD
+654 RLYYPTQFDKLAQ
-667 DILKANYKPVISS
+667 DILQANYKPVITA
-680 EEELKDLINLKWLF
+680 EEDVKDLINLKWIF
-694 FLILAFLTA
+694 FVILAFLTV
-703 EWAIRKYSGSV
+703 EWAVRKYSGSL

>member
-1 VACNLSGG
+1 M
-9 CRPLALTLS
+9 
-18 DFRLLTT
+18 LTT
-25 QYSSWFILLCL
+25 QYSAWFIPLCL
-36 AVGAGYAALQY
+36 LVGAGYAGLQY
-47 SAQAPWSKQLN
+47 SAKAPWSKQLN
-58 YALAALRFAV
+58 FALAALRFAV

-73 YLLLAPFVTT
+73 YLLLAPFIQT
-83 TTTHTEQPAIVLAV
+83 TTTHTEQPTVVLAV

-103 ELFTPKT
+103 ELFTPKP

-119 ARLSE
+119 ARLAE
-124 KLRGKGFTVE
+124 TLRSRGFTVE
-134 TRTLTPAPNRPARL
+134 TRSLTSTAARPARL
-148 DSLRFGATTTDLD
+148 DSLRFAAATTDLD
-161 QLLAGT
+161 QLLTGT

-181 LSDGLVNQ
+181 ASDGLANQ

-194 YAEFSFP
+194 YSEFSFP
-201 IYSIAV
+201 IYSVAL
-207 GDTIPK
+207 GDTVPK
-213 KDLRLTGL
+213 KDLRLTDL

-231 KFPVEAE
+231 KFPIEAE
-238 FGFEGYAGG
+238 LGFEGYAGG
-247 AATVELREGSKVLDS
+247 AATVELREGNRVLES
-262 RRITLPAGRRRVRTT
+262 RRVALPAGRRRARVA
-277 FQITAP
+277 FQLTAP

-299 EFTELNNTRTAFI
+299 EFTALNNARTAFV

-335 RAAIQSNDNFD
+335 RAAILANDNFD
-346 ITLALP
+346 LTLALP
-352 GVAPLKADA
+352 GVAPLKADT

-372 AQDGLGNELLAQV
+372 AQGGLGNEILAQV
-385 KARRVPSLYVIGAQS
+385 KARRTPALYIIGAQS
-400 DLAAYN
+400 DLGSYN
-406 QQGTG
+406 QQGAG
-411 LTIQPRG
+411 LTIQARG
-418 AQTDEVTPLPNPG
+418 AQTDEVTPRPNPG

-456 ELRLGA
+456 DYRLGP
-462 GAEAALWQQVGRVPT
+462 GAEAALWQQVGRVAT

-485 GPAER
+485 GPQER

-502 WRLTEAV
+502 WRLSEAV
-509 AHDDRPEAYDR
+509 EHDDKPEAYDR

-544 DSFGTQD
+544 DAFGTQD

-573 LTLTDAKQQVRR
+573 LVLTDARQQTRR
-585 FSFANAED
+585 FSFTNAED
-593 GSPLHLGALPA
+593 GSPLHLGPLPE
-604 GLYRY
+604 GLYKY

-627 VQSQPLEALESKADH
+627 VQAQPLEALESKADN

-654 RLYYPAQTDKLAD
+654 RLYYPAQLDQLAQ
-667 DILKANYKPVISS
+667 DILKANYRPVITA
-680 EEELKDLINLKWLF
+680 EEDLKDLINLKWIF
-694 FLILAFLTA
+694 FLILAFLTV
-703 EWAIRKYSGSV
+703 EWAVRKYSGSV

>member
-1 VACNLSGG
+1 M
-9 CRPLALTLS
+9 
-18 DFRLLTT
+18 LTT
-25 QYSSWFILLCL
+25 HYSSWFILLCL

-47 SAQAPWSKQLN
+47 SAKAPWGKELN
-58 YALAALRFAV
+58 YTLAGLRFAV

-73 YLLLAPFVTT
+73 YLLLAPVIRTT
-83 TTTHTEQPAIVLAV
+83 TTRTEPPTVVLAV

-119 ARLSE
+119 AQLAE
-124 KLRGKGFTVE
+124 TLRGRGFAVE
-134 TRTLTPAPNRPARL
+134 TRTLTAPPGRPARL
-148 DSLRFGATTTDLD
+148 DSLRFGAPTTDLNL
-161 QLLAGT
+161 LLAGT
-167 RDAYD
+167 RDDYRD
-172 GRNLAGVVL
+172 RNLAGVVL
-181 LSDGLVNQ
+181 VSDGLVNQ

-194 YAEFSFP
+194 YADYNFP
-201 IYSIAV
+201 IYGVGV

-213 KDLRLTGL
+213 RDLRLTGL

-238 FGFEGYAGG
+238 LGFEGYAGG
-247 AATVELREGSKVLDS
+247 AATVELREGARVLDS
-262 RRITLPAGRRRVRTT
+262 RRVVLPAGRRRATAT

-283 APGKRRYEV
+283 APGKRRYAV

-299 EFTELNNTRTAFI
+299 EFTELNNTRTAFV

-335 RAAIQSNDNFD
+335 RAAILANDNFD
-346 ITLALP
+346 LTLALP
-352 GVAPLKADA
+352 GVVPLPAGA

-372 AQDGLGNELLAQV
+372 AQGGLGNEILAQV
-385 KARRVPSLYVIGAQS
+385 KARRTPALYVIGAQS
-400 DLAAYN
+400 DLEAYN
-406 QQGTG
+406 QLGAG
-411 LTIQPRG
+411 LTVQARG

-437 DEESARRFAQY
+437 DEEAARRYGQY

-456 ELRLGA
+456 DLRLGA
-462 GAEAALWQQVGRVPT
+462 GAEVALWQRVGRVAT

-485 GPAER
+485 GAADAR
-490 RQATLLTDGSWQ
+490 RATLLTDGSWQ
-502 WRLTEAV
+502 WRLQEAV
-509 AHDDRPEAYDR
+509 EHDDKPEAYDR
-520 LIIRTLQLLTQNA
+520 LVIRILQLLTQNA

-544 DSFGTQD
+544 DAFGTQD

-573 LTLTDAKQQVRR
+573 LVLTDEKKQARR
-585 FSFANAED
+585 FSFANPED
-593 GSPLHLGALPA
+593 GSPLHLGPLPA

-642 NLLAQLSRRSGS
+642 NLLAQLARRSGA
-654 RLYYPAQTDKLAD
+654 RLYFPAQFDQLAQ
-667 DILKANYKPVISS
+667 DILKANYKPVISQ
-680 EEELKDLINLKWLF
+680 EEDLQDLINLKWLF
-694 FLILAFLTA
+694 FVILAFLTV
-703 EWAIRKYSGSV
+703 EWAVRKYSGSV

>member
-1 VACNLSGG
+1 V
-9 CRPLALTLS
+9 PTLALTQP

-25 QYSSWFILLCL
+25 PYSAWFIPLCL
-36 AVGAGYAALQY
+36 LVGAGYAALQY
-47 SAQAPWSKQLN
+47 SAKMPWSKQLN
-58 YALAALRFAV
+58 HALAALRFAV

-73 YLLLAPFVTT
+73 YLLLAPFIKA
-83 TTTHTEQPAIVLAV
+83 TTTHTEQPIVVLAV

-103 ELFTPKT
+103 ELFTPKK
-110 VLSQATAGL
+110 VLSQATSGL
-119 ARLSE
+119 AALSNA
-124 KLRGKGFTVE
+124 LRNKGFTVE
-134 TRTLTPAPNRPARL
+134 TRTLTPTPARPARP
-148 DSLRFGATTTDLD
+148 DSIRFGATSTDLD
-161 QLLAGT
+161 QLLSGT
-167 RDAYD
+167 REAYD

-194 YAEFSFP
+194 YSEFNFP
-201 IYSIAV
+201 IYSLAV
-207 GDTIPK
+207 GDTVSK

-238 FGFEGYAGG
+238 IGFEGYAGG
-247 AATVELREGSKVLDS
+247 AATVELREGSRLLDS
-262 RRITLPAGRRRVRTT
+262 RRVGLPGGRRRARAT

-299 EFTELNNTRTAFI
+299 EFTALNNARTAFV

-335 RAAIQSNDNFD
+335 RAAILANDNFD
-346 ITLALP
+346 LTLALP
-352 GVAPLKADA
+352 GVAPLRADT

-372 AQDGLGNELLAQV
+372 AQGGLGNELLAQV
-385 KARRVPSLYVIGAQS
+385 KAKRTPALYIIGAQS

-406 QQGTG
+406 QLGTG

-437 DEESARRFAQY
+437 DEESARRFAAY

-462 GAEAALWQQVGRVPT
+462 GAEAALWQQVGRLPT

-490 RQATLLTDGSWQ
+490 RQATLLTDGGWQ
-502 WRLTEAV
+502 WRLSEAV
-509 AHDDRPEAYDR
+509 EHDDRPEAYDR
-520 LIIRTLQLLTQNA
+520 LIIRTLQFLTQNA

-538 DVYPTQ
+538 DVYPSQ
-544 DSFGTQD
+544 ESFGTQD

-573 LTLTDAKQQVRR
+573 LTLTDEQKHTRR
-585 FSFANAED
+585 FSFANADD
-593 GSPLHLGALPA
+593 GSPLRLGPLPA

-654 RLYYPAQTDKLAD
+654 RLYYPAQFEKLTQ
-667 DILKANYKPVISS
+667 DILKAEYKPVISS
-680 EEELKDLINLKWLF
+680 EEDLKDLINLKWIF
-694 FLILAFLTA
+694 FVILAFLTV
-703 EWAIRKYSGSV
+703 EWAVRKYSGSV

>member
-1 VACNLSGG
+1 M
-9 CRPLALTLS
+9 
-18 DFRLLTT
+18 LTT
-25 QYSSWFILLCL
+25 SYSPWFILLCL

-47 SAQAPWSKQLN
+47 SAKAPWSRQLN

-73 YLLLAPFVTT
+73 YLLLAPVIKT
-83 TTTHTEQPAIVLAV
+83 TTTHTEAPTVVLAV

-103 ELFTPKT
+103 ALFTPKN
-110 VLSQATAGL
+110 VLSQATTGL
-119 ARLSE
+119 AKLAE
-124 KLRGKGFTVE
+124 TLRGRGFTVE
-134 TRTLTPAPNRPARL
+134 TRTLTAPPARPARL
-148 DSLRFGATTTDLD
+148 DSLRFTAPGTDLD

-167 RDAYD
+167 GEAYD

-181 LSDGLVNQ
+181 VSDGLVNQ

-194 YAEFSFP
+194 YSEFSFP
-201 IYSIAV
+201 IYSVAL

-213 KDLRLTGL
+213 RDLRLTGL
-221 TYNRVAFSGN
+221 SYNRVAFSGN
-231 KFPVEAE
+231 KFPIEAE
-238 FGFEGYAGG
+238 LGFEGYAGG
-247 AATVELREGSKVLDS
+247 TATVELREGGRVLAS
-262 RRITLPAGRRRVRTT
+262 RRVALPAGRRRVRTT
-277 FQITAP
+277 FQLTAP

-292 RVVPQPG
+292 RISAQPG
-299 EFTELNNTRTAFI
+299 EFTALNNQRTAFVD
-312 EIVKGKLRVLLA
+312 IVKGKLRVLLA

-335 RAAIQSNDNFD
+335 RAAIRANDNFD
-346 ITLALP
+346 LTLALP
-352 GVAPLKADA
+352 GIEPLKAGA

-372 AQDGLGNELLAQV
+372 AQGGLGNDILAQV
-385 KARRVPSLYVIGAQS
+385 QARKTPVFYMLGAQS

-406 QQGTG
+406 QLGTG

-456 ELRLGA
+456 DYRLGA

-485 GPAER
+485 GPPER
-490 RQATLLTDGSWQ
+490 RRATLLTGGSWQ
-502 WRLTEAV
+502 WRLSEAV
-509 AHDDRPEAYDR
+509 AHDDKPEAYDR

-544 DSFGTQD
+544 DAFGTQD
-551 DVTLGAETYNA
+551 DVTLGAEAYNA

-573 LTLTDAKQQVRR
+573 LVLTDDKQQARR

-593 GSPLHLGALPA
+593 GSPLHLGPLPA
-604 GLYRY
+604 GLYTY

-620 QDAGELL
+620 QDTGELL
-627 VQSQPLEALESKADH
+627 VQAQPLEALESKADH

-654 RLYYPAQTDKLAD
+654 RLYYPAQLDKLAQ
-667 DILKANYKPVISS
+667 DILKANYKPVISQ
-680 EEELKDLINLKWLF
+680 EEDLKDLINQKWLF
-694 FLILAFLTA
+694 FVLLAFLTV
-703 EWAIRKYSGSV
+703 EWAVRKYSGSV

>member
-1 VACNLSGG
+1 M
-9 CRPLALTLS
+9 
-18 DFRLLTT
+18 LTT
-25 QYSSWFILLCL
+25 HYSSWFILLCL

-47 SAQAPWSKQLN
+47 SAKTPWSKQLN

-73 YLLLAPFVTT
+73 YLLLAPVIKTT
-83 TTTHTEQPAIVLAV
+83 TTRTEAPTLVLAV
-97 DNSQSV
+97 DDSQSV
-103 ELFTPKT
+103 ELFTPKN

-119 ARLSE
+119 TKLAE
-124 KLRGKGFTVE
+124 TLRGKGFTVKI
-134 TRTLTPAPNRPARL
+134 RTLTSTPGRPARL
-148 DSLRFGATTTDLD
+148 DSLRFSAATTDLD
-161 QLLAGT
+161 QLLSST
-167 RDAYD
+167 QEAYN

-194 YAEFSFP
+194 YSEFNFP
-201 IYSIAV
+201 IYSVAV

-213 KDLRLTGL
+213 RDLRLTGL

-231 KFPVEAE
+231 KFPIEAE
-238 FGFEGYAGG
+238 LGFEGYAGG
-247 AATVELREGSKVLDS
+247 AATVELREGNKVLDS
-262 RRITLPAGRRRVRTT
+262 RRVALPAGRRRVGIP

-283 APGKRRYEV
+283 APGKRRYEI
-292 RVVPQPG
+292 RITPQPG
-299 EFTELNNTRTAFI
+299 EFTELNNARTAFI

-335 RAAIQSNDNFD
+335 RATILANDNFD
-346 ITLALP
+346 LTLALP

-372 AQDGLGNELLAQV
+372 AQGGLGNEILAQV
-385 KARRVPSLYVIGAQS
+385 KARRTPALYIIGAQS
-400 DLAAYN
+400 DLGAYN
-406 QQGTG
+406 QLGTG

-462 GAEAALWQQVGRVPT
+462 GAEAALWQQVGRVAT

-485 GPAER
+485 GPTDR

-502 WRLTEAV
+502 WRLQEAV
-509 AHDDRPEAYDR
+509 EHDDKPEAYDR

-544 DSFGTQD
+544 DAFGTQD

-573 LTLTDAKQQVRR
+573 LTLTDAKQQARR
-585 FSFANAED
+585 FSFANPED
-593 GSPLHLGALPA
+593 GSPLHLGPLPA

-609 QARATLGGQAQ
+609 QARATLGGKAQ

-654 RLYYPAQTDKLAD
+654 RLYYPAQFDKLAQ
-667 DILKANYKPVISS
+667 DIEKANYKPVIT
-680 EEELKDLINLKWLF
+680 EEEDLKDLINLKWIF
-694 FLILAFLTA
+694 FVILAFLTV
-703 EWAIRKYSGSV
+703 EWTVRKYSGSV